1 MAISTNGT
9 VLARVAGALY
19 NTQMS
24 NATYNEV
31 TAVITTSASLN
42 ALVNDLY
49 SRDFSSTSDLT
60 VASTLLSNLGLS
72 VTGLDN
78 WVAAQITAAGSANK
92 GAKIVEL
99 LNSFAQLT
107 TDATYGTAATNFNA
121 KVDAALALSQTS
133 GNKGA
138 TFASTSTSISGTSFS
153 LSTSLDTG
161 ASWVGG
167 AGDDTFSG
175 VTSTASTWTTG
186 DSIVGGAGTDTAVL
200 AASGAV
206 TTSEAVAS
214 SGVEVLSV
222 FNNSSAAFTADAS
235 LMSGLTTVRATGGTA
250 AVTISGLSAQP
261 NAELVSSS
269 QNLTVTTTST
279 VGTGAADTVSLT
291 LNGAATTASNTVTY
305 NGPETINVV
314 ATGATSGSSS
324 KTVTITDADLET
336 INLTGTANVNL
347 TATFSG
353 ASLSTQTGT
362 FNASAAGG
370 IVRATL
376 TAGSSGNLS
385 VTGSAQN
392 DVITLG
398 ATPTKYMTVD
408 GGAGTDTLSVAD
420 GGTYA
425 ATNTTQPAGNVTNFE
440 TLAVTGGGTVDLRS
454 FAKNTFTAAS
464 ASAGLTLSKANAEL
478 VTVSLTAAGS
488 LTHTLATDGTTDA
501 LTVNFAST
509 TTGVTAAAVDEQDI
523 ETLTISSGGLDSNTI
538 TALTSVDLS
547 KLVVSGAQDFTVTN
561 ALTDA
566 VSLATVDASGLTGL
580 DTTFSLNAGV
590 STKAM
595 TVTLGGGV
603 EGTLGG
609 TVNTI
614 TTGYG
619 ADSVTGGAY
628 KDVITTGSGN
638 DTVVAGAG
646 NDSITAG
653 LGDDSID
660 GGTGDD
666 IINGGAGNDVL
677 AGGDGNDTIDG
688 STGND
693 TITGGAGND
702 KIYVASLSDDSNI
715 DGGAGTAD
723 TLSLGTTSTTLA
735 ASFYTAVTDSAAP
748 TIAGVETGYVQ
759 ITPTSANTTAALG
772 LTFDMTKVTG
782 MTSLYLNANDSGS
795 NEYVTVKNF
804 GGSSVYL
811 TELPAGTGADVG
823 FLTLDG
829 INQASMTVNVRGYAV
844 GTTANTVTLTGAN
857 ATSISGTSYVSTAA
871 QTNTLGT
878 VTSAAAAV
886 TLSTS
891 GNTTA
896 ANVNA
901 LKVDSLTAANATSVT
916 VSVGGLDTL
925 TVTGDIVTTNSLVD
939 TLAVTVSDDSTLTI
953 SGGDID
959 LKSSPVQTATITV
972 GVGSTVSAIDL
983 EAASVNT
990 LTMTLGAS
998 STTALDLNAA
1008 ITSGTVTMTAGSAW
1022 TLDTLGIA
1030 SAATSLTITGRGDVA
1045 EGTVIDIIGSKA
1057 TFDASGLTDTDGLAV
1072 SAADVTGVSTIT
1084 GTGYTDTITGGLGN
1098 DVLSGG
1104 AAADTISGGAGD
1116 DVITGGTGTGSLV
1129 GGDGA
1134 DTITG
1139 GSSADSIT
1147 GGAGVDSLSGSTG
1160 SDIFY
1165 FAGQSGT
1172 DTGALSTAGS
1182 ATATV
1187 IGTAVTAAATT
1198 IADTTTLYWVGNL
1211 DRITDFTTG
1220 DAVSFTGTGVA
1231 AGTAQTLANNTSN
1244 YIKGYV
1250 VGSVFTAY
1258 AAATVA
1264 TPGGGT
1270 TSTAATL
1277 AVWDSDTTAAMSFQ
1291 AVLLVGYVDT
1301 TTGGTDA
1308 WSATGVTGTA

>member
-19 NTQMS
+19 NTQLS
-24 NATYNEV
+24 NDTYKEV
-31 TAVITTSASLN
+31 TAVVTTSASLN

-49 SRDFSSTSDLT
+49 SRDFSSTKDLT
-60 VASTLLSNLGLS
+60 VAQTLLSNLGLS

-121 KVDAALALSQTS
+121 KVDAALALSQTA

-138 TFASTSTSISGTSFS
+138 TFASTSTSIAGTSFT

-175 VTSTASTWTTG
+175 VASSASTWTTG

-200 AASGAV
+200 AASGSVA
-206 TTSEAVAS
+206 TSESVAS

-222 FNNSSAAFTADAS
+222 FNNSSADFEAVTT

-250 AVTISGLSAQP
+250 ATTFSNLASLP

-269 QNLTVTTTST
+269 KNLTVST
-279 VGTGAADTVSLT
+279 ISTIGTGTADSVSLT

-305 NGPETINVV
+305 NGPETINVI
-314 ATGATSGSSS
+314 ATGATSGSST

-370 IVRATL
+370 TVRATL
-376 TAGSSGNLS
+376 TAGASGNLS

-398 ATPTKYMTVD
+398 ATPTKYMSVD

-425 ATNTTQPAGNVTNFE
+425 STNTTQPAGNITNFE

-454 FAKNTFTAAS
+454 FAKNTFTAAT
-464 ASAGLTLSKANAEL
+464 AAAGLTLSKANAEL
-478 VTVSLTAAGS
+478 ATVSLTAAGS
-488 LTHTLATDGTTDA
+488 LTHTLATDGTADA

-509 TTGVTAAAVDEQDI
+509 TTGITAPAVDVQDI

-547 KLVVSGAQDFTVTN
+547 KLVVSGSQDFTVTN

-646 NDSITAG
+646 NDSITTG
-653 LGDDSID
+653 LGDDNVD

-666 IINGGAGNDVL
+666 SISGGAGNDVL

-702 KIYVASLSDDSNI
+702 KIYVAALSDDTNI

-759 ITPTSANTTAALG
+759 ITPTGSNTTAALG
-772 LTFDMTKVTG
+772 LTFDMTKTTG

-804 GGSSVYL
+804 GGSSIYL
-811 TELPAGTGADVG
+811 TELSGADVG

-844 GTTANTVTLTGAN
+844 GTTTNTVTLTGAS
-857 ATSISGTSYVSTAA
+857 ATTISGTSYVSTAA

-972 GVGSTVSAIDL
+972 GVGATVSAIDL
-983 EAASVNT
+983 EAASVNS

-1008 ITSGTVTMTAGSAW
+1008 ITSGTVTMTAGSTW
-1022 TLDTLGIA
+1022 TLDTLGA
-1030 SAATSLTITGRGDVA
+1030 TGAATSLTITGRGDVA

-1104 AAADTISGGAGD
+1104 AGADTISGGAGD

-1139 GSSADSIT
+1139 GSSVDSIT
-1147 GGAGVDSLSGSTG
+1147 GGAGVDSLAGGTG

-1165 FAGQSGT
+1165 FVGVSGT
-1172 DTGALSTAGS
+1172 DTGALSTAAS

-1187 IGTAVTAAATT
+1187 IGTAVTAAATSIT
-1198 IADTTTLYWVGNL
+1198 DSTTFYWVGNL
-1211 DRITDFTTG
+1211 DRITDFATG
-1220 DAVSFTGTGVA
+1220 DAISFTGTGVA
-1231 AGTAQTLANNTSN
+1231 AGTAQTLANNSSN

-1258 AAATVA
+1258 SAATVA
-1264 TPGGGT
+1264 TPGGGS

-1277 AVWDSDTTAAMSFQ
+1277 AVWDSDSASTMSFQ

-1301 TTGGTDA
+1301 STGGTDA

>member
-19 NTQMS
+19 NTQLS
-24 NATYNEV
+24 NDTYKEV
-31 TAVITTSASLN
+31 TAVVTTSASLN

-49 SRDFSSTSDLT
+49 SRDFSSTKDLT
-60 VASTLLSNLGLS
+60 VAQTLLSNLGLS

-121 KVDAALALSQTS
+121 KVDAALALSQTA

-138 TFASTSTSISGTSFS
+138 TFASTSTSIAGTSFT

-200 AASGAV
+200 AASGSV
-206 TTSEAVAS
+206 TTSESVAS

-222 FNNSSAAFTADAS
+222 FNNSSADFEAVAT

-250 AVTISGLSAQP
+250 ATTISNLSAQP
-261 NAELVSSS
+261 NVELVSSS
-269 QNLTVTTTST
+269 KNFTVSTITTI
-279 VGTGAADTVSLT
+279 GTGTADTVSLT
-291 LNGAATTASNTVTY
+291 LNGAATTASTTVTY

-362 FNASAAGG
+362 FDASAAGG
-370 IVRATL
+370 TVRATL

-385 VTGSAQN
+385 VKGSAQN

-425 ATNTTQPAGNVTNFE
+425 STNTTQPAGNITNFE

-454 FAKNTFTAAS
+454 FAKNTFTAAT
-464 ASAGLTLSKANAEL
+464 AAAGLTLSKANAEL
-478 VTVSLTAAGS
+478 VTVSLTGNGS

-501 LTVNFAST
+501 LTVKFAST
-509 TTGVTAAAVDEQDI
+509 TTGVTAAAVDVQNI

-538 TALTSVDLS
+538 TALTSVALS
-547 KLVVSGAQDFTVTN
+547 KLVVSGEQDFTVTN

-595 TVTLGGGV
+595 TVTLGSGV
-603 EGTLGG
+603 EGSLGG

-646 NDSITAG
+646 NDFITTG
-653 LGDDSID
+653 LGDDSVD

-666 IINGGAGNDVL
+666 SINGGAGNDVL

-702 KIYVASLSDDSNI
+702 KIYVSALSDDSNI
-715 DGGAGTAD
+715 DGGAGTVD

-748 TIAGVETGYVQ
+748 TITGVETAYVQ
-759 ITPTSANTTAALG
+759 ITETGTTSTTPLV
-772 LTFDMTKVTG
+772 FDMTKVTG
-782 MTSLYLNANDSGS
+782 MTSLYLNAVDAS
-795 NEYVTVKNF
+795 NNGYVTVKNF

-811 TELPAGTGADVG
+811 TELSGNDVG

-844 GTTANTVTLTGAN
+844 GTTSNTVTLTGAN
-857 ATSISGTSYVSTAA
+857 ATTISGTSYVSTAP

-972 GVGSTVSAIDL
+972 GVGATVSAIDL
-983 EAASVNT
+983 EAASVNS

-1008 ITSGTVTMTAGSAW
+1008 ITSGTVTMTAGSTW
-1022 TLDTLGIA
+1022 TLDTLGA
-1030 SAATSLTITGRGDVA
+1030 TGAATSLTITGRGDVA

-1104 AAADTISGGAGD
+1104 AGADTISGGAGD

-1139 GSSADSIT
+1139 GSSVDSIT
-1147 GGAGVDSLSGSTG
+1147 GGAGVDSLAGGTG

-1165 FAGQSGT
+1165 FAGVSGT
-1172 DTGALSTAGS
+1172 DTGALSTAAS

-1187 IGTAVTAAATT
+1187 IGTAVTTAASS
-1198 IADTTTLYWVGNL
+1198 IADSTTFYWVGNL
-1211 DRITDFTTG
+1211 DRITDFATG
-1220 DAVSFTGTGVA
+1220 DSITFTGTGVS
-1231 AGTAQTLANNTSN
+1231 AGTAQTLANNSSN

-1258 AAATVA
+1258 SAATVA
-1264 TPGGGT
+1264 TPGGGS

-1277 AVWDSDTTAAMSFQ
+1277 AVWDSDSASTMSFQ

-1301 TTGGTDA
+1301 STGGTDS
-1308 WSATGVTGTA
+1308 WSSTGVTGTA